1 MDRAIW
7 KQKLRG
13 ALLPAVPAPFD
24 TRGRLAAAAQS
35 SYARWMA
42 QQNVAGVAVWAH
54 AERGLSLDA
63 GVRRELMLSWRDAL
77 GQAKLIVTAVGARVR
92 ADLPADKQVRVFIR
106 DALTMG
112 EEAALLGA
120 DALLADVPAAF
131 QNTPECDQNA
141 YEYHKALGGI
151 GRPLIVR
158 YRHEAGNG
166 PCYSPALLRRLLALP
181 NVVGL
186 TTTALDSAIAY
197 QDLAR
202 LVRDE
207 FPDLILIS
215 GEDRFLGYT
224 LMCGAEAVLAGLG
237 AVWSGPQVE
246 LVSAW
251 LRGEAQRFVELNRKV
266 NALAAAVFVPPT
278 EGSMQ
283 RLLWALT
290 LTGVIPASAAHDPWA
305 PKLPRS
311 QFIHLKRV
319 LAEIS

>member
-1 MDRAIW
+1 MDRAVW

-24 TRGRLAAAAQS
+24 ARGRLVAAAQAG
-35 SYARWMA
+35 YARWMA
-42 QQNVAGVAVWAH
+42 QQNVAGVAVWAS

-63 GVRRELMLSWRDAL
+63 DARRQLMRSWREAL
-77 GQAKLIVTAVGARVR
+77 GPAKLIVAAVGARAR
-92 ADLPADKQVRVFIR
+92 AELPADKQPRVFIR

-120 DALLADVPAAF
+120 DALLADMPVTLRSA
-131 QNTPECDQNA
+131 PESDQHVF
-141 YEYHKALGGI
+141 EYHKVLGSI

-158 YRHEAGNG
+158 YRHEPGSG
-166 PCYSPALLRRLLALP
+166 RCYSPALLRRLLTLP
-181 NVVGL
+181 NIVGL
-186 TTTALDSAIAY
+186 TTTALDSATAY
-197 QDLAR
+197 QNLAR
-202 LVRDE
+202 LAREE
-207 FPDLILIS
+207 FPDLTLIS

-224 LMCGAEAVLAGLG
+224 LMCGAEAALVELA
-237 AVWSGPQVE
+237 AAWTGPQVE

-266 NALAAAVFVPPT
+266 NAFAGAIFVPPL
-278 EGSMQ
+278 EGAMQ

-290 LTGVIPASAAHDPWA
+290 LAGVIPANAAHDPWS

-311 QFIHLKRV
+311 QFVHLKKV